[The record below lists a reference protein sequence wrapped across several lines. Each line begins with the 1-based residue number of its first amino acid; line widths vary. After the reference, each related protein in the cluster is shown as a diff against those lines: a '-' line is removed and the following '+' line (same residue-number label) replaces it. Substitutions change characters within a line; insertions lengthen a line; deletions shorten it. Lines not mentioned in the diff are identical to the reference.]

1 MSYFKETNRR
11 SSMTRNIANISTNHV
26 PHRERLI
33 RISQFMEQNSE
44 DIRAIKDG
52 LQDTGERLS
61 EIHLTVQT
69 NQQRIEAQAAQN
81 QSELCLMVEDYQD
94 RIENQ
99 FSRLK
104 IEEQSK
110 ILRRLARIG

>member
-11 SSMTRNIANISTNHV
+11 SSMTRNITNISTNNV

-33 RISQFMEQNSE
+33 KISQFLEQNSE
-44 DIRAIKDG
+44 DIGAIKDG
-52 LQDTGERLS
+52 LQDAGEHLS

-69 NQQRIEAQAAQN
+69 NQQRMEAQAAQN
-81 QSELCLMVEDYQD
+81 QSALYLMMEDYQD

-99 FSRLK
+99 FSRLE

-110 ILRRLARIG
+110 ILHSLARIG

>member
-1 MSYFKETNRR
+1 MLYFKETNRR
-11 SSMTRNIANISTNHV
+11 SSMTRNITNISTNNV

-33 RISQFMEQNSE
+33 KISQFIERNSE
-44 DIRAIKDG
+44 DIGSIKDV
-52 LQDTGERLS
+52 LQDAGERLS

-69 NQQRIEAQAAQN
+69 NQQRMEVQAAQN
-81 QSELCLMVEDYQD
+81 QSQLCLMIGDYQD

-99 FSRLK
+99 FSRLE

-110 ILRRLARIG
+110 ILRSLARIG

>member
-1 MSYFKETNRR
+1 
-11 SSMTRNIANISTNHV
+11 
-26 PHRERLI
+26 
-33 RISQFMEQNSE
+33 MEQNSE
-44 DIRAIKDG
+44 DIGAIKDG
-52 LQDTGERLS
+52 LQDAGERLS

-69 NQQRIEAQAAQN
+69 NQQQMEAQAAQAAQN
-81 QSELCLMVEDYQD
+81 QSELCFKVEDYQD

-104 IEEQSK
+104 IEEKSK